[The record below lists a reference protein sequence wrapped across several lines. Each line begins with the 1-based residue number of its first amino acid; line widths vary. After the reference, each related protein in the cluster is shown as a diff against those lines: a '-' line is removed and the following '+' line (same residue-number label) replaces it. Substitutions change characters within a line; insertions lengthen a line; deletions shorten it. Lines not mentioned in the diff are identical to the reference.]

1 MAHSKDTYRVLL
13 DTSFLIRLLQN
24 GDPLHQRACEYFEH
38 FLANG
43 ITMKVS
49 TISIA
54 EYCVRGDI
62 GDLPLSKVQILPF
75 NINHATTAGKF
86 ADILLEWRKNYKD
99 IARNIIQN
107 DVKLFA
113 QAHGERCSYFVTSD
127 AESAKMIEA
136 IGKTFL
142 IKFKHLSI
150 YTPIHEFREELPL
163 EFIR

>member
-1 MAHSKDTYRVLL
+1 MNTVELK
-13 DTSFLIRLLQN
+13 
-24 GDPLHQRACEYFEH
+24 E
-38 FLANG
+38 
-43 ITMKVS
+43 
-49 TISIA
+49 
-54 EYCVRGDI
+54 
-62 GDLPLSKVQILPF
+62 
-75 NINHATTAGKF
+75 
-86 ADILLEWRKNYKD
+86 

-113 QAHGERCSYFVTSD
+113 QVHGERCSYFVTSD